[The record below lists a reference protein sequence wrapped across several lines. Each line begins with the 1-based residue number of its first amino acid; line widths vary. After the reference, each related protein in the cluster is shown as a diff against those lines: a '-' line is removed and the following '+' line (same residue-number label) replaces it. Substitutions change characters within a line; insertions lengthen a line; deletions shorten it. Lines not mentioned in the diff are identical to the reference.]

1 MPEWS
6 PAKADFASGRIR
18 MLLEKK
24 VSKASIAKIVGVTDA
39 DLGCENRLMK
49 LEPEKNWCQFIFHA
63 ET

>member
-39 DLGCENRLMK
+39 DLGWENTLIA
-49 LEPEKNWCQFIFHA
+49 LHA
-63 ET
+63 ECSGS